1 MIPRRQ
7 PTGVSRPLRRCETGA
22 SDTLERQDDSASNAG
37 SSGICGRTTL
47 GKIDQTDCGMSEHVF
62 MVDVLKYAVVE
73 RERRFVVAGI
83 PEGVTQTFRIE
94 DYYIELTRLRLRRVM
109 AADASLTCRPHERG
123 HHCAR
128 QGSPLP
134 TPTRGRA
141 AA

>member
-1 MIPRRQ
+1 MH
-7 PTGVSRPLRRCETGA
+7 CER
-22 SDTLERQDDSASNAG
+22 SSA
-37 SSGICGRTTL
+37 T
-47 GKIDQTDCGMSEHVF
+47 IDQTDCGMSEHVF

-109 AADASLTCRPHERG
+109 AADGSLTCRPHERG